1 MSTPMTEFPM
11 PLPRTTRLLIDG
23 GGGTT
28 AVPEPPRVPFAI
40 PRPVRCSCIGNRGEG
55 GTTTEGPMSMSRLPG
70 TRIEP

>member
-28 AVPEPPRVPFAI
+28 AVPDPRESHCHSPTSALLMHRQ
-40 PRPVRCSCIGNRGEG
+40 PWRRWNYH
-55 GTTTEGPMSMSRLPG
+55 
-70 TRIEP
+70 